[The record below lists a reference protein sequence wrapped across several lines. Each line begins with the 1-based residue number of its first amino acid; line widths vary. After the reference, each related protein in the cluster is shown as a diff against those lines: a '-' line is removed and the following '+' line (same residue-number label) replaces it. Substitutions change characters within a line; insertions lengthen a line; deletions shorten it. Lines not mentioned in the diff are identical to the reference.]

1 MCSLNCAIENLNMK
15 KSTRIILAVTSGIIL
30 SAGFYEWGS
39 GILLLIGLVPL
50 LVLEDELTEGG
61 RLRKNLRVFLFASL
75 SLLVL
80 NILTTWWIKN
90 ASLAGLLAAVLVSTF
105 FISFPL
111 MIYSIAKRLLG
122 RNKGYAVFIF
132 SWLAFEYA
140 YTHGEIS
147 WPWLTLGNGFLFSI
161 RLVQWYEYTG
171 VFGGS
176 FWVLLTNVLIYE
188 YIRRILAGKKIRNE
202 WRLGSIILVIII
214 GPIIVSLFRFYSYE
228 EKSDPREVVVVQP
241 NIDPYLKFNDLPSI
255 EQARVQVD
263 LAEQYC
269 TPQTDY
275 IVCPETSIMN
285 NIWIGKFDYVPEL
298 RMIKAFVLRHP
309 GTKYITGIMCRE
321 QYTKASKTMTASEIG
336 NSGIFYDTFNS
347 AVQYDTASNVQI
359 YHKSKLVIGVE
370 KMPYP
375 QYLKLLEKL
384 TVRLG
389 GTFRSEATQEER
401 EVFTSVED
409 GINIAPVI
417 CYESVYGEFVT
428 DYIKKGANYIFVIT
442 NDGWWGNTP
451 GHRQHNALSSLRAI
465 ETRRS
470 VARSAN
476 TGISGFI
483 NQRGE
488 VLMSLPYWQR
498 GALNGKI
505 NANNS
510 LTFYVKYGDYI
521 GRIAFYSTV
530 IFLIGLII
538 LSIIKWIR
546 KSKEH

>member
-1 MCSLNCAIENLNMK
+1 M
-15 KSTRIILAVTSGIIL
+15 STGW
-30 SAGFYEWGS
+30 YEWGS
-39 GILLLIGLVPL
+39 GLLLLVGLIPL
-50 LVLEDELTEGG
+50 MLIEDDITEGG
-61 RLRKNLRVFLFASL
+61 HLKKNIKVFLFTSL
-75 SLLVL
+75 SLLVM

-90 ASLAGLLAAVLVSTF
+90 ASFAGLLAAVLVSTF
-105 FISFPL
+105 FMSFPL
-111 MIYSIAKRLLG
+111 MIYSIAKRLMG
-122 RNKGYAVFIF
+122 RSIGYAAFIL
-132 SWLAFEYA
+132 SWLAFEFA

-147 WPWLTLGNGFLFSI
+147 WPWLTLGNGFMYSI

-176 FWVLLTNVLIYE
+176 IWILLTNVLIYE
-188 YIRRILAGKKIRNE
+188 CIRRLIEGNRIKNE
-202 WRLGSIILVIII
+202 WKLETITLIII
-214 GPIIVSLFRFYSYE
+214 IVPIAISLFRFYTYK
-228 EKSDPREVVVVQP
+228 EKSNPREVVVVQP
-241 NIDPYLKFNDLPSI
+241 NIDPYMKFNDMPSI
-255 EQARVQVD
+255 EQARIQIE

-275 IVCPETSIMN
+275 IVCPETSIVN
-285 NIWIGKFDYVPEL
+285 NIWIGQFDYVPEL
-298 RMIKAFVLRHP
+298 RMIKAFTIMHP
-309 GTKYITGIMCRE
+309 GIKYITGIMCRQ
-321 QYTKASKTMTASEIG
+321 QYTQRNKTRTAYEIG
-336 NSGIFYDTFNS
+336 NSNIYYDTFNS
-347 AVQYDTASNVQI
+347 AVQYDTTPNVPI

-375 QYLKLLEKL
+375 QYLKFLKKL

-401 EVFTSVED
+401 EVFTSAED
-409 GINIAPVI
+409 GIKIAPVI

-428 DYIKKGANYIFVIT
+428 DYIKKGANYIFIIT

-451 GHRQHNALSSLRAI
+451 GHRQHNALSSIRAI

-476 TGISGFI
+476 TGISSLI

-510 LTFYVKYGDYI
+510 MTFYVKHGDYI
-521 GRIAFYSTV
+521 GRLAFNIT
-530 IFLIGLII
+530 LLLLTGLIV
-538 LSIIKWIR
+538 LSFTR
-546 KSKEH
+546 KFQKKEKQ